1 MTLLMFC
8 SKLIL
13 ENDVSVLLHI
23 VSKYVGLSHTE
34 RDREKEIDQSICLP
48 TYNWWK
54 WLSVLASQQKQ
65 SFSLA
70 SLKIFG

>member
-34 RDREKEIDQSICLP
+34 RDREKEIDQSISLP
-48 TYNWWK
+48 TYNW
-54 WLSVLASQQKQ
+54 
-65 SFSLA
+65 
-70 SLKIFG
+70 

>member
-23 VSKYVGLSHTE
+23 VSKYVGFC
-34 RDREKEIDQSICLP
+34 RKKMR
-48 TYNWWK
+48 TYSYIPKYVENK
-54 WLSVLASQQKQ
+54 CILC
-65 SFSLA
+65 
-70 SLKIFG
+70 